1 MQDLEDSVANTGLAD
16 IPPPVHDKVCSEPM
30 ERLMLS
36 IAVDSRGGS
45 IDGGEWS
52 MNMTSFAYALLLI
65 TRAVET
71 APAFARASA
80 ATMLPPYI
88 RVACSVPDLA
98 APDTIKHAPGRRE
111 TFYCLGLQLCVG
123 FGMARSR

>member
-30 ERLMLS
+30 ERSMLS
-36 IAVDSRGGS
+36 IAVDSWGS

-65 TRAVET
+65 TRTVRKRRR
-71 APAFARASA
+71 PLLRG
-80 ATMLPPYI
+80 L
-88 RVACSVPDLA
+88 RVPRCFLHIFGLHVLSL
-98 APDTIKHAPGRRE
+98 I
-111 TFYCLGLQLCVG
+111 LQLQILLSTLQGV
-123 FGMARSR
+123 ARPFTV